1 MKLKLSIFLLFISSI
16 YSQAQSFH
24 DTQGKLEISA
34 SGQAV
39 YTLPIAMPPSI
50 QDVGPVINLVY
61 ASGQMG
67 GIAGQGWSINSISAI
82 TRMATRIDIDG
93 FIDGVDFDDNDKL
106 ALDGQRLLLKSGT
119 YWADGSIYETEVQ
132 SNTKVELKGTGDGI
146 YFIVTAP
153 DGSKSFYGN
162 YIGNNASDLTA
173 YYITRFEDVKGNF
186 ITYEYFKPFAK
197 NLCVKQINFSAN
209 TNGNVTPLNKIVF
222 SYKQAAR
229 SESMYIKGILLVKVE
244 LLDKI
249 EVFTNNLLFK
259 KYQLTHE
266 TDPQLGYQRVS
277 QVQEFNGALDP
288 ANPVIFN
295 YNTTTSTNIGS
306 ESVKNFTNTI
316 DFGST
321 KMGGDFDGDGK
332 LDFVTDNAM
341 FTKLFDGSNTIAP
354 TNLPITSPN
363 FAITTLTGSK
373 LNQFQSLLYI
383 KANANSIDFKV
394 YNKNS
399 SGINLNY
406 YKKYINTIRP
416 NYCSF

>member
-1 MKLKLSIFLLFISSI
+1 
-16 YSQAQSFH
+16 
-24 DTQGKLEISA
+24 
-34 SGQAV
+34 
-39 YTLPIAMPPSI
+39 
-50 QDVGPVINLVY
+50 
-61 ASGQMG
+61 
-67 GIAGQGWSINSISAI
+67 
-82 TRMATRIDIDG
+82 
-93 FIDGVDFDDNDKL
+93 
-106 ALDGQRLLLKSGT
+106 
-119 YWADGSIYETEVQ
+119 
-132 SNTKVELKGTGDGI
+132 
-146 YFIVTAP
+146 
-153 DGSKSFYGN
+153 
-162 YIGNNASDLTA
+162 
-173 YYITRFEDVKGNF
+173 
-186 ITYEYFKPFAK
+186 
-197 NLCVKQINFSAN
+197 
-209 TNGNVTPLNKIVF
+209 
-222 SYKQAAR
+222 
-229 SESMYIKGILLVKVE
+229 MYIKGILLVKVE

-321 KMGGDFDGDGK
+321 KMGGYFDGDGK